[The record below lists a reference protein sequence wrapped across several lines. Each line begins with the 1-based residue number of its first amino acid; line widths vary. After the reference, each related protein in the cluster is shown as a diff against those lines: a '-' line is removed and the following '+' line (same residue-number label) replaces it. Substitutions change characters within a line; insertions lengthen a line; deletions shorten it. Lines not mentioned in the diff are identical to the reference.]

1 MFKLYQLPIPNEL
14 LKPQIVAGENSDLKL
29 LAVVARLLT
38 QWHCSGLW
46 KYWSQLLRQITFLT
60 QPQFLA
66 GPRLWY
72 IGASTSLQ
80 GSVPVTVTTAYLTAQ

>member
-1 MFKLYQLPIPNEL
+1 MALQWSVEVLEPTFTPDNLP
-14 LKPQIVAGENSDLKL
+14 D
-29 LAVVARLLT
+29 T
-38 QWHCSGLW
+38 
-46 KYWSQLLRQITFLT
+46 T
-60 QPQFLA
+60 QFLA